1 MRNFIFG
8 TSVVNN
14 GLVSSATAGA
24 VGVAMRNSDG
34 KLAFVDESADFTSL
48 EELYLVLHRN
58 AANGGDVVL
67 PLFANHFSYTKGI
80 YRAATQ
86 YAAQLTIPDVDV
98 DSFDYTVIAVKKGI
112 KFNERNKFTANV
124 HIGKN
129 DTAATVA
136 TKIVNYFMDGSV
148 ARYGLTVSASG
159 AVLTFAGSADGEDWA
174 IITADDLSGVA
185 LDSETHGVPA
195 LFDAKC
201 VADLAAKAA
210 ADAGFEYTYQDD
222 VHALYPKYPFNPLA
236 ASDSADTGFDVY
248 TIRFAE
254 PRKVKTVD
262 DVVHQII
269 QIALPTGESDELED
283 VFGAMTS
290 SGK

>member
-8 TSVVNN
+8 TSVATS
-14 GLVSSATAGA
+14 GLVSAAAAGA
-24 VGVAMRNSDG
+24 VGVAMRNYNGLVFTDG
-34 KLAFVDESADFTSL
+34 SNFTPL
-48 EELYLVLHRN
+48 QELYLVLKRD
-58 AANGGDVVL
+58 ANDGGDIVL
-67 PLFANHFSYTKGI
+67 PLFANHFSYTKGS
-80 YRAATQ
+80 YSSATP

-98 DSFDYTVIAVKKGI
+98 DSFDYTVIAAKKGV

-136 TKIVNYFMDGSV
+136 SKIVKYFMDGSV
-148 ARYGLTVSASG
+148 ARYGLTVSANG

-174 IITADDLSGVA
+174 IIPADDLSGVA

-195 LFDAKC
+195 LFDAKYI
-201 VADLAAKAA
+201 ADLAAKAA

-236 ASDSADTGFDVY
+236 ASDSADTGFDVF

-269 QIALPTGESDELED
+269 QIAVPMGDGDDLLDVLEALAG
-283 VFGAMTS
+283 VS
-290 SGK
+290 K